1 VIRAARRAV
10 TLVGLAWWLYVGLAN
25 RGAVEAALYVLI
37 AAALTRALTR
47 RVPGLLQRIGEM
59 VLELMQRRRLR

>member
-25 RGAVEAALYVLI
+25 RGAVDAALYVLI
-37 AAALTRALTR
+37 AVALARALTR
-47 RVPGLLQRIGEM
+47 RVPSLLQRIGEL
-59 VLELMQRRRLR
+59 VLDLLQRHRLR